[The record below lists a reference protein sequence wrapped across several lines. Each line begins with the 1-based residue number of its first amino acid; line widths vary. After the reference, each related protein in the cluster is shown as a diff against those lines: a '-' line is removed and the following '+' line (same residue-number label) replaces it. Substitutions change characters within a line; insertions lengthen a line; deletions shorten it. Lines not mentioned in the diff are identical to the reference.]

1 MNDWIENEMKRLL
14 DGNNYQYGVP
24 TRYAYNKA
32 KLLEQLRWFQVFAL
46 KRQLELLVAQE
57 TQERSLESQGGV
69 EYSDLPYS
77 RFFNKP
83 FKIKVIKQIL
93 KNTNS
98 KNGK

>member
-1 MNDWIENEMKRLL
+1 MNNWIENEMKRLL

-46 KRQLELLVAQE
+46 KRQLEVLVAQDL
-57 TQERSLESQGGV
+57 QESSLKSQGGF
-69 EYSDLPYS
+69 EYSDLPYK
-77 RFFNKP
+77 RIFNKT
-83 FKIKVIKQIL
+83 FKIKIIKQIL
-93 KNTNS
+93 KNTVS